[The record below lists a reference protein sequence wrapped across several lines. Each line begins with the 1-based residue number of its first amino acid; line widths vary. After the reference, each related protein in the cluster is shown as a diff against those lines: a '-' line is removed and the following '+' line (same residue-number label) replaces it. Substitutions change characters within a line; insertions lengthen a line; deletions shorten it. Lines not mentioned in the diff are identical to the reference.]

1 MRRREL
7 LTVAGGLVGTTAL
20 APVSGRA
27 SGAEPYARLG
37 RVHVDGAAEA
47 VVGDGGTT
55 AYVAADDGFAT
66 VDVSDPTS
74 PTVLAERRE
83 LLADRENGPMGGIKD
98 VKVDGDRLLV
108 VGPANSD
115 DSVFNGAALFDV
127 SDPADPQL
135 LRSHRTPNSVHNGFL
150 DGEVAYLTAGKG
162 GQKLAVVDVSADGAG
177 QLTTWDPTDH
187 DDAWTNVSVG
197 QRTVHDVFVQG
208 DRAYL
213 ATWNAGTFVL
223 DVSDPADP
231 TYLARVSDYTRD
243 EVADLGRLDR
253 FVPPGNHHYARVSE
267 DGSLLAVGRE
277 AWDLS
282 GYDGGPGGITLYDLS
297 TPSEP
302 TELATVDP
310 VRARDE
316 TIRSGIWTT
325 SHNFDLVGDRLYSSW
340 YQAGVKIH
348 DVSDPSNPELLAWWR
363 NPEETVFWTAQ
374 RAAGDALVASSHAI
388 GNGPDWYEGLYT
400 FPDRAGEQA
409 DPQRIPSPTP
419 KPTSTPTATS
429 TNTPPASAD
438 GATPTPTDT
447 PTDTPTPTTTPQSA
461 AGDGFGALAALAAL
475 GGVAWWRR
483 RE

>member
-7 LTVAGGLVGTTAL
+7 LTAAGGLVGTTAF
-20 APVSGRA
+20 ATVSGRTSA
-27 SGAEPYARLG
+27 AEPYAPLG
-37 RVHVDGAAEA
+37 RVELDGAAET
-47 VVGDGGTT
+47 VVGDDGTT
-55 AYVAADDGFAT
+55 AYVAAEDGFAT
-66 VDVSDPTS
+66 VDVSDPAS
-74 PTVLAERRE
+74 PTVFAERRE
-83 LLADRENGPMGGIKD
+83 LLADREDGPMGGIKD
-98 VKVDGDRLLV
+98 VTVDGDRLLV
-108 VGPANSD
+108 VGPASQD
-115 DSVFNGAALFDV
+115 ESVFNGAALFDV

-150 DGEVAYLTAGKG
+150 DGEVAYLTAGSG
-162 GQKLAVVDVSADGAG
+162 GQKLAVVDISAEGAG

-187 DDAWTNVSVG
+187 DDAWTSVSAG
-197 QRTVHDVFVQG
+197 QRTVHDVYVHD

-231 TYLARVSDYTRD
+231 TYLTMVSDYTRE
-243 EVADLGRLDR
+243 EVAGLGRLDR
-253 FVPPGNHHYARVSE
+253 FVPPGNHHYARISE

-302 TELATVDP
+302 TELATVAP

-340 YQAGVKIH
+340 YQAGVKVH
-348 DVSDPSNPELLAWWR
+348 DVSDPSDPELLAWWR
-363 NPEETVFWTAQ
+363 QPDEAAFWTAQ

-388 GNGPDWYEGLYT
+388 GSGPDWFEGLYT

-409 DPQRIPSPTP
+409 DPPVIPSPTP
-419 KPTSTPTATS
+419 TPSPSPTEAASTPSSTPTSTDSATR
-429 TNTPPASAD
+429 
-438 GATPTPTDT
+438 TPTDT
-447 PTDTPTPTTTPQSA
+447 PTATPTPESA
-461 AGDGFGALAALAAL
+461 AGDGFGVLAAMAAL